1 MKRGMRRFDV
11 CNGDA
16 DGLCAVLQWRLAHPA
31 PATLVTGLKREL
43 ALLQT
48 VPAEAGDEVL
58 VCDLSMQRNH
68 AALLRLL
75 EAGVSVRYVDHHKV
89 DQVPTHA
96 ALQACIDI
104 DARVCT
110 SLLMDR
116 LLDGRFRPWALVGAY
131 GDNLGAVA
139 DALATGLG
147 LDEHERRQLRQ
158 LGEGINYNA
167 YGDDAS
173 DQHIAPQ
180 PLYARLA
187 RHAHPLELLR
197 HDSIGSELDALR
209 RTDLQQALA
218 QPVQAAGRSAR
229 WVLPARRRMVAA
241 CHRQFRQH
249 AGRERTGAGPCGAAD
264 PPRRRLRR
272 QPARAAGHAGGRR
285 RVLPALRRR
294 WACRRGRHR
303 PSAAQRTAALHRRAE
318 LGALGWLSLPTSSG
332 SRSRRCADRWAR
344 S

>member
-1 MKRGMRRFDV
+1 MRRFDV

-43 ALLQT
+43 ALLHT

-75 EAGVSVRYVDHHKV
+75 DAGVSVRYVDHHKV
-89 DQVPTHA
+89 DQVPQHA
-96 ALQACIDI
+96 ALQACIDT
-104 DARVCT
+104 DARVCS

-116 LLDGRFRPWALVGAY
+116 LLDGRFRAWALVGAY

-139 DALATGLG
+139 DALAAGLG
-147 LDEHERRQLRQ
+147 LDAQERGQLRL

-173 DQHIAPQ
+173 DQHIAPRA
-180 PLYARLA
+180 LYARLA
-187 RHAHPLELLR
+187 QHAHPLQLLR
-197 HDSIGSELDALR
+197 HDRIGSELDALR
-209 RTDLQQALA
+209 QRR
-218 QPVQAAGRSAR
+218 PAAGAGPAGAGRGPRGALG
-229 WVLPARRRMVAA
+229 VPARCRVGTA
-241 CHRQFRQH
+241 CHRQLCQC
-249 AGRERTGAGPCGAAD
+249 AGGRRAGVCPCGAAG
-264 PPRRRLRR
+264 PPPGGPRR
-272 QPARAAGHAGGRR
+272 QPARAAGCERRCR
-285 RVLPALRRR
+285 RVLPPLRRG
-294 WACRRGRHR
+294 WARRRGRHR
-303 PSAAQRTAALHRRAE
+303 PAARQRTAALHRRIGG
-318 LGALGWLSLPTSSG
+318 GALGWLSSPP
-332 SRSRRCADRWAR
+332 RSAARSMRCADRWAR